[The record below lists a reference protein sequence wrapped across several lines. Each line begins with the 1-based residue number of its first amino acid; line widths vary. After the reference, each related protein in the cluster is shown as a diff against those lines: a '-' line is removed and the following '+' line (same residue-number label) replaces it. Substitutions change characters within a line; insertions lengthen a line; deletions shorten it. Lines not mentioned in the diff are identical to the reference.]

1 MIMAKSAEKLYST
14 FGIKVLNLLGYYG
27 IPPENSSHSKIW
39 KKKLQQL
46 MHLYSVEV

>member
-1 MIMAKSAEKLYST
+1 MIMAKSGEKLYST

-39 KKKLQQL
+39 KKKPTTT
-46 MHLYSVEV
+46 SAFVFC

>member
-1 MIMAKSAEKLYST
+1 MPKSAEKLYSP

-27 IPPENSSHSKIW
+27 IPLENYSHSKIW

-46 MHLYSVEV
+46 MHLYSFEF

>member
-1 MIMAKSAEKLYST
+1 MPKTAEKLYST
-14 FGIKVLNLLGYYG
+14 FGSKVLNLLGYYS